1 MYETLEHWKE
11 YQKKKLALA
20 ELDKLI
26 NKLIAKNG
34 TTKY

>member
-1 MYETLEHWKE
+1 MNETLENWKE

-26 NKLIAKNG
+26 NRLVAKNG
-34 TTKY
+34 TTKC